1 MKTLVLGAAML
12 LAAAPAFAFDLQGH
26 RGARGLSPENTL
38 PAFAAALSLG
48 VSTLE
53 LDVQVTRDE
62 VIVAGHDPV
71 LLSRIVRDP
80 EGRFLSGPGPA
91 VRSLGF
97 AELQRYDVGRINPD
111 DRYARQF
118 AGQTAVDGTRM
129 PKLTDVFALVRK
141 AGNGEVRFNIETKL
155 DPGKPDQS
163 PAPDAFADAL
173 VALVKAEGM
182 AARTSIQS
190 FDWRTLVRV
199 AKVAPEIPRVCL
211 TAEQRWLDNL
221 RIGQPGPSPWTA
233 GLDIDDHG
241 GSVPALVKAAGCA
254 VWSPYFGDASAA
266 RVAEAKKLGLP
277 VIVWTVN
284 EAAEMAAQIERGVD
298 GIITDYPDI
307 LRRVMAEK
315 NLPLPRPTPVAP

>member
-12 LAAAPAFAFDLQGH
+12 LAAAPSFAFDLQGH

-53 LDVQVTRDE
+53 LDVQVTRDD
-62 VIVAGHDPV
+62 VIVVGHDPV
-71 LLSRIVRDP
+71 LLPRIVRDP

-97 AELQRYDVGRINPD
+97 ADLQRYDVGRINPD

-118 AGQTAVDGTRM
+118 ANQTPADGTRM
-129 PKLTDVFALVRK
+129 PKLTDVFTLVRK
-141 AGNGEVRFNIETKL
+141 AGNEGVRFNIETKL
-155 DPGKPDQS
+155 DPGKPDLS

-199 AKVAPEIPRVCL
+199 GKVAPEIPRVCL
-211 TAEQRWLDNL
+211 TAEQRWLDNV

-233 GLDIDDHG
+233 GLDVDDHG

-266 RVAEAKKLGLP
+266 RVAEAKKLGLQ
-277 VIVWTVN
+277 VVVWTVN
-284 EAAEMAAQIERGVD
+284 DAAEMATLIERGVD
-298 GIITDYPDI
+298 GIISDHPDI

-315 NLPLPRPTPVAP
+315 NLPLPKATPVAP